1 MKLHDL
7 ESNRL
12 TENSQKVFESYF
24 GKKINVANL
33 SATQAGSMLSRV
45 RNLIREHRNSTK
57 LHTSEKNPG
66 YLKLLVIENALRGRI
81 QEAVSVGTTGP
92 AGTMGTQN
100 ASFAINMN
108 DPKTKQIMDKATKGQ
123 TLTPE
128 EQKTLT
134 AVAMMQKEAKKKPGK
149 KVMESEVQQ
158 AQVVLAAQDM
168 VDRIQDFLEDVT
180 EMKFKD
186 LPALVDSIRNEV
198 GTSQAQQY
206 MNDAN
211 SALDALIACVQETKT
226 QVEAAQGVLTGQEPV
241 VPGEEDAATAPA
253 ELDLEVDTDAEL
265 DVEEPASDL
274 EASLGRARR

>member
-45 RNLIREHRNSTK
+45 RNLIKEHRNSPR
-57 LHTSEKNPG
+57 LHTSEKDPA

-81 QEAVSVGTTGP
+81 QEGMMDA
-92 AGTMGTQN
+92 AMK
-100 ASFAINMN
+100 
-108 DPKTKQIMDKATKGQ
+108 DPKTKTIVQKATKGQ
-123 TLTPE
+123 NLTPD
-128 EQKTLT
+128 EQKVMT
-134 AVAMMQKEAKKKPGK
+134 ALALSPKTEAEKKKPGK

-206 MNDAN
+206 MTDAN
-211 SALDALIACVQETKT
+211 AALDALIACVQETKT
-226 QVEAAQGVLTGQEPV
+226 SVEAAQGVLTGQEPV
-241 VPGEEDAATAPA
+241 VPGEEEIATP
-253 ELDLEVDTDAEL
+253 ELDLDVDSEEEVDI
-265 DVEEPASDL
+265 EEPASDL